1 MSSPGRRSLFI
12 AAAMAAVLVAP
23 AAANAATYTV
33 NTGDGACG
41 GADLACGGLAEAA
54 AAPAVSGDII
64 NMSPGIYSG
73 GNFTNGGITINGA
86 AGVLVNGTLQFSG
99 ATGGV
104 STASKITV
112 VQSASTG
119 EGVLVTGASGLELS
133 DAVVVG
139 GFDHGIFISAGSAN
153 KILRTIVAT
162 GGAGSSAIRVQS
174 SPDVAVG
181 LLVSSVLTSGG
192 REGIAA
198 ISKAS
203 GLASAGDIT
212 LTLRHITAAGST
224 EGVLIDSSAGVAGL
238 SAGGNI
244 AATMTDSIA
253 FPNRVKNQPGVLG
266 LLANTA
272 TLTAP
277 ATRNITDPASDK
289 KAIFAAPASG
299 NYRLRPGSPAI
310 GQGGVESGDSA
321 TDIDGEDRAA
331 APTDFG
337 GDEFNNAP
345 PVAKVVV
352 KTPTPR
358 ATQPVVFDGGGSSDR
373 EASYGG
379 GIVSYQWTYSDGAT
393 ETTTSPTTSHAF
405 AKEGDASAQLVVVD
419 RQGAAS
425 APVTVALKL
434 VDGTPPTVA
443 IVKPKNNQKIKVF
456 TTQTRTVDGKKKT
469 TRKRTKIVFG
479 GLSGDRSGIATIAL
493 TLEKSRAAGSKSTRC
508 LFFNPKKGVVGRSCQ
523 KPVLFLAALKKDSKT
538 GEWSYT
544 VKKNLG
550 KGTYKLTAVGVDK
563 TGAFGN
569 AGGAK
574 LGVVKFRLI

>member
-1 MSSPGRRSLFI
+1 LFV
-12 AAAMAAVLVAP
+12 AALTAAVLVAP

-33 NTGDGACG
+33 NTGDGSCG
-41 GADLACGGLAEAA
+41 GTDLACGGLAEAA
-54 AAPAVSGDII
+54 AAPAASGDII
-64 NMSPGIYSG
+64 NISPGIYSG
-73 GNFTNGGITINGA
+73 GKFTNGGITINGA
-86 AGVLVNGTLQFSG
+86 AGVLINSTVEFSG
-99 ATGGV
+99 AAGGI
-104 STASKITV
+104 SKMSKVNV

-133 DAVVVG
+133 DAVVVSA
-139 GFDHGIFISAGSAN
+139 FDHGIFVSAGSAN

-162 GGAGSSAIRVQS
+162 GSASSSAIRAQS
-174 SPDVAVG
+174 APGVPVG

-198 ISKAS
+198 VSKAVLIS
-203 GLASAGDIT
+203 SAADIT

-238 SAGGNI
+238 TSGGSI

-253 FPNRVKNQPGVLG
+253 FPNRVKNQPGILG
-266 LLANTA
+266 LAANTA

-289 KAIFAAPASG
+289 TALFAAPASG
-299 NYRLRPGSPAI
+299 NYRLRVGSPAI
-310 GQGGVESGDSA
+310 GQGSIESGEST
-321 TDIDGEDRAA
+321 TDIDGEDRSA

-337 GDEFNNAP
+337 GDEFVNAA
-345 PVAKVVV
+345 PVAKIAV
-352 KTPTPR
+352 KTATPR
-358 ATQPVVFDGGGSSDR
+358 ATQPVTFDGGGSTDR

-379 GIVSYQWTYSDGAT
+379 GIVSYQWTFSDGAT
-393 ETTTSPTTSHAF
+393 QTTTTSTTTHAF
-405 AKEGDASAQLVVVD
+405 PKEGDAGAQLVVVD

-434 VDGTPPTVA
+434 IDGTPPTVA

-456 TTQTRTVDGKKKT
+456 TTTTKTVDGKKTKT
-469 TRKRTKIVFG
+469 KKRTKIVFG
-479 GLSGDRSGIATIAL
+479 GLSGDASGVAQIAL
-493 TLEKSRAAGSKSTRC
+493 TLEKSKPAGSKSTRC
-508 LFFNPKKGVVGRSCQ
+508 LFFDPKKGVVSKSCQ

-544 VKKNLG
+544 VKRNLG

-569 AGGAK
+569 AGGTK
-574 LGVVKFRLI
+574 IGVVKFRLV